1 MAIWIDENSKVLIQG
16 ITGKQGT
23 FHGTRMI
30 RYQTNVVGGVT
41 PGKGGQKI
49 NLEGSE
55 IPVFDSMREAVSQTG
70 ADVSAI
76 YVPARFAAGAIH
88 EAAEAFNENGG
99 GLIVCITEGIPTLDM
114 IKAVDKVSQYEDVR
128 LIGPNC
134 PGIISPGIEGGCK
147 VGIMPAFIHKRGR
160 IGIVSKSG
168 TLTYEAVAQTM
179 SVDEGQTTCVGIGG
193 DPVSGTGF
201 IDCLEAFENDPETVA
216 VVMIGEIG
224 GSAEEDA
231 AEWVSHNM
239 SKPVIGFVAGSTA
252 PPGKRMG
259 HAGAIISGGK
269 GTASEKFAAF
279 EKAGIYV
286 ARDPSEIGGVL
297 VEALK
302 EAGLR
307 ES

>member
-1 MAIWIDENSKVLIQG
+1 MAIWIDEESKILIQG

-23 FHGTRMI
+23 FHGTRMV
-30 RYQTNVVGGVT
+30 RYNTNVVGGVT
-41 PGKGGQKI
+41 PGKGGQEVD
-49 NLEGSE
+49 LDGRRV
-55 IPVFDSMREAVSQTG
+55 PVYNNMREAVSDT
-70 ADVSAI
+70 
-76 YVPARFAAGAIH
+76 
-88 EAAEAFNENGG
+88 

-114 IKAVDKVSQYEDVR
+114 IRAVDKVSEFENVR

-134 PGIISPGIEGGCK
+134 PGIISPGLDGGCK
-147 VGIMPAFIHKRGR
+147 VGIMPAFIHKKGR

-201 IDCLEAFENDPETVA
+201 IDCLSAFEEDPETVA
-216 VVMIGEIG
+216 VVLIGEIG
-224 GSAEEDA
+224 GSAEEEA
-231 AEWVSHNM
+231 AEWVSENM

-279 EKAGIYV
+279 DKAGIYV
-286 ARDPSEIGGVL
+286 ARDPSEIGQVL
-297 VEALK
+297 VGALI